1 MHDKPLD
8 ILTLNE
14 TRLDDNISDKYIE
27 ISGYEIVRKD
37 RNRIGGGVAIYY
49 RDHLNVRNRDELVPE
64 GVESVCVEV
73 LKTKCTPLLISTI
86 YRPPSSKVDIFE
98 KIENLI
104 QNLDNENKEIIL
116 AGDVNCDLLANV
128 HSNHTNRL
136 LTIANLFQLTQ
147 IIDEPTRVT
156 EYTSTLVDWLMT
168 NKPENI
174 SNTGVLHLGVSDHS
188 LIYGCRKI
196 AFSRNPSKLV
206 ESRCLKNYKSSAF
219 KADLNEC
226 LFMSDWATNDP
237 NALWNQF
244 RNAFNYVADVHAPIK
259 TRRVR
264 STYTPWL
271 NKNIKTEMNYRDYLK
286 K

>member
-1 MHDKPLD
+1 MYDKPLD

-49 RDHLNVRNRDELVPE
+49 RNHLNVRNRDELVPE
-64 GVESVCVEV
+64 GVEAVCVEV
-73 LKTKCTPLLISTI
+73 LKTKCAPLLISTI

-147 IIDEPTRVT
+147 IIDEQTRVT

-188 LIYGCRKI
+188 LIYD
-196 AFSRNPSKLV
+196 LV
-206 ESRCLKNYKSSAF
+206 GIHQN
-219 KADLNEC
+219 
-226 LFMSDWATNDP
+226 W
-237 NALWNQF
+237 WNLD
-244 RNAFNYVADVHAPIK
+244 A
-259 TRRVR
+259 
-264 STYTPWL
+264 
-271 NKNIKTEMNYRDYLK
+271 
-286 K
+286 

>member
-1 MHDKPLD
+1 MYDKPLD

-14 TRLDDNISDKYIE
+14 TSLDDNISDKYIE
-27 ISGYEIVRKD
+27 ISGYEIVRKN

-64 GVESVCVEV
+64 GVEAVCVEV
-73 LKTKCTPLLISTI
+73 LKTKCAPLLISTI

-156 EYTSTLVDWLMT
+156 EYTSTLVDRLMT

-196 AFSRNPSKLV
+196 AFSRNPPKLV

-219 KADLNEC
+219 KA
-226 LFMSDWATNDP
+226 
-237 NALWNQF
+237 
-244 RNAFNYVADVHAPIK
+244 
-259 TRRVR
+259 
-264 STYTPWL
+264 
-271 NKNIKTEMNYRDYLK
+271 
-286 K
+286 

>member
-1 MHDKPLD
+1 MIKVFSVDQTCDPNCSINPSVSDKGSTVDADTLNITNSISQSPITQLKKLRGFRIGHLNVVSLTKYIDQLRIYMYDKPLD

-64 GVESVCVEV
+64 GVEAVCVEV
-73 LKTKCTPLLISTI
+73 LKTKCAPLLISTI

-98 KIENLI
+98 KIENLV

-196 AFSRNPSKLV
+196 AFSR
-206 ESRCLKNYKSSAF
+206 KS
-219 KADLNEC
+219 
-226 LFMSDWATNDP
+226 
-237 NALWNQF
+237 
-244 RNAFNYVADVHAPIK
+244 IK
-259 TRRVR
+259 
-264 STYTPWL
+264 
-271 NKNIKTEMNYRDYLK
+271 IGGI
-286 K
+286 